1 MTVGEQID
9 AIVSDD
15 LVLHG
20 WDLAL
25 ASGWDEGMDRT
36 TSAADA
42 PLQDCCS
49 PRSGA
54 SRSRSG
60 DVRPD

>member
-9 AIVSDD
+9 AIVGDD

-25 ASGWDEGMDRT
+25 ASGWDEGDGSDDVGSRR
-36 TSAADA
+36 AA
-42 PLQDCCS
+42 
-49 PRSGA
+49 PRLLLA
-54 SRSRSG
+54 AIRSEPKPIG
-60 DVRPD
+60 